1 MGGSL
6 GALLG
11 SYNEGITSYRT
22 IATLSGT
29 GSSGT
34 ISFTSIPST
43 YKHLQ
48 FRIYSLSTGAADWVF
63 TTLNNDT
70 TAANYRQHR
79 LWGNG
84 GGSAFSQT
92 NSGSAAIMYNFIG
105 GSTTQPSTGVIDIL
119 DYADTN
125 KNKTMRTVFGFDTNG
140 GGEVDLISGLYMA
153 SPAINRV
160 DFILQSSSFATS
172 TRIALYG
179 IKG

>member
-11 SYNEGITSYRT
+11 SYNEGITSYIS

-48 FRIYSLSTGAADWVF
+48 FRIYSLSTGTGDWAF

-79 LWGNG
+79 IWGNG
-84 GGSAFSQT
+84 TSAASQS
-92 NSGSAAIMYNFIG
+92 NSGSAAVMYNFIS
-105 GSTTQPSTGVIDIL
+105 GSTTHPSTGVIDIL
-119 DYADTN
+119 DYANTN
-125 KNKTMRTVFGFDTNG
+125 KNKTMRTLFGWDTNG
-140 GGEVDLISGLYMA
+140 AGEVDLVSGLYIA

-160 DFILQSSSFATS
+160 DFILQSSSFAAS

>member
-11 SYNEGITSYRT
+11 SYAGGNTSYHS

-34 ISFTSIPST
+34 ISFTSIPSS

-79 LWGNG
+79 LWAT
-84 GGSAFSQT
+84 GSGVFSQS

-119 DYADTN
+119 DYTDTN
-125 KNKTMRTVFGFDTNG
+125 KNKTMRTLFGWDTNG
-140 GGEVDLISGLYMA
+140 GGELDLISGLYMA

-179 IKG
+179 IRG

>member
-6 GALLG
+6 GALIG
-11 SYNEGITSYRT
+11 SYAADIGAYNS

-34 ISFTSIPST
+34 ISFTSIPSN

-48 FRIYSLSTGAADWVF
+48 FRFYSLSTGAADWVF
-63 TTLNNDT
+63 TRLNNDT

-79 LWGNG
+79 LWGI
-84 GGSAFSQT
+84 GSGTPSSQT
-92 NSGSAAIMYNFIG
+92 NSGQASIMYNFIG
-105 GSTTQPSTGVIDIL
+105 GSTTQPSTGIIDIF
-119 DYADTN
+119 DYVNTN
-125 KNKTMRTVFGFDTNG
+125 KNKTMRTLFGWDTNG
-140 GGEVDLISGLYMA
+140 GGEVDLISVLYM
-153 SPAINRV
+153 STSAINRV